1 MTATTDSRQIGMIV
15 RGILSKHNLDNLQLE
30 IDLTESFKRYM
41 DGKKQG
47 RDIAKIREEIL
58 LSLEIGALK
67 ENAKINME
75 ARVKLS
81 LGIEVSGRSRYNDM
95 IRFLLKKDAEGQS
108 VELFAEWCRNNPFNA
123 PKFFKIAEMPDL
135 LMVNWPA
142 AFAEYAVKVSEYVT
156 LT

>member
-1 MTATTDSRQIGMIV
+1 
-15 RGILSKHNLDNLQLE
+15 
-30 IDLTESFKRYM
+30 
-41 DGKKQG
+41 
-47 RDIAKIREEIL
+47 
-58 LSLEIGALK
+58 
-67 ENAKINME
+67 
-75 ARVKLS
+75 
-81 LGIEVSGRSRYNDM
+81 M